1 MGHQLVLLQPGLRT
15 LDPIIDEV
23 PIHLGLVEILQ
34 ADEGHGYDLT
44 FLGIYGM
51 GTPAVRRREDDP
63 GRELRL
69 GPVHLMEPLSGD
81 REERV
86 HVGFRYLMTLGVALA
101 LNGPVLAIDR
111 LGHEIDTGVL
121 VAEIP
126 PGEEI
131 VPQDDPLDDV
141 GILGIGEDVSPHQ
154 LLESRSQFLR
164 IIRIGAISGKN
175 GTQSHGHPR
184 LRTTL

>member
-15 LDPIIDEV
+15 LDPVVDEV

-34 ADEGHGYDLT
+34 ADKSHGDDLA
-44 FLGIYGM
+44 FLRVDGM
-51 GTPAVRRREDDP
+51 GAPAVRRREDDP

-69 GPVHLMEPLSGD
+69 GPIHLMKPLSGD
-81 REERV
+81 RKERV
-86 HVGFRYLMTLGVALA
+86 HIGFRYLMALGIALA
-101 LNGPVLAIDR
+101 LDGPVLAIDR
-111 LGHEIDTGVL
+111 LGHEIDTCVL

-126 PGEEI
+126 PGEEV
-131 VPQDDPLDDV
+131 VPENDPLDDV

-164 IIRIGAISGKN
+164 VIRTGAISGKN